1 MCART
6 AGADAASEE
15 SRDLWRYLLRGAL
28 RAAANAPDAA
38 AAGALGVARA
48 AAKAAAAKAA
58 GSDANARRDLSG
70 APLEATRRGGDGDDE
85 LASLDL
91 IADALRRALGAA
103 SAPSEGGAPRT
114 SGNSPRDGVGDEAR
128 DRRGRALGAASRS
141 LLGGAGRLAEDV
153 DERRRAAAARARDAT
168 RRAARAARRGRTDK
182 RRVKLVWDPPAAK
195 RD

>member
-1 MCART
+1 MYKRQ
-6 AGADAASEE
+6 
-15 SRDLWRYLLRGAL
+15 
-28 RAAANAPDAA
+28 
-38 AAGALGVARA
+38 
-48 AAKAAAAKAA
+48 
-58 GSDANARRDLSG
+58 
-70 APLEATRRGGDGDDE
+70 
-85 LASLDL
+85 SLDL

-103 SAPSEGGAPRT
+103 SAPSEGGEPTRT
-114 SGNSPRDGVGDEAR
+114 SGNSPRDGVGGEAR

>member
-1 MCART
+1 MT
-6 AGADAASEE
+6 
-15 SRDLWRYLLRGAL
+15 
-28 RAAANAPDAA
+28 AA
-38 AAGALGVARA
+38 AAAD
-48 AAKAAAAKAA
+48 
-58 GSDANARRDLSG
+58 SDANARRDLSG

-85 LASLDL
+85 LDELASLDL

-103 SAPSEGGAPRT
+103 SAPSEGGEPRT
-114 SGNSPRDGVGDEAR
+114 SGNSPRDGVGGEAR

-182 RRVKLVWDPPAAK
+182 RRVELVWDPPAAK
-195 RD
+195 RE